1 MELEVL
7 RHQGIPETSI
17 VSIRAGGTRRQ
28 AQLSQ
33 LDRPLKFPSGP
44 ESVNTFKI
52 DVLDLLGTARLAYNP
67 TESEY
72 CLTLDPAGDSS
83 PPNMELVFCVRRP
96 GEAGSAARSSAV
108 AGKDAEGAE
117 GDAAT
122 DDEKTRDQKKE
133 MAAREYLDKHG
144 LTTFMQFLM
153 QSLMK
158 DKPADPYSFL
168 QKQVT
173 KRMVTELSRNVA
185 GEKVEIPDDKGLE
198 KLITTFTS
206 KAPASVTPEQL
217 AVLEREAAAAGAQ
230 LRADNA
236 RLRETAEQL
245 KNRYGQLLQETAMLQ
260 MQTTDEGGSAPAGPQ
275 LPPAMPGESPQ
286 LIAYREIAQ
295 MQDEVSHLAKEN
307 ADLVA
312 QLATMRS
319 SIDAVRG
326 EIDDMGKNVPQAA

>member
-7 RHQGIPETSI
+7 RHHGIPESSI

-33 LDRPLKFPSGP
+33 LDRPLKFPAGP

-52 DVLDLLGTARLAYNP
+52 DVLDMLGTARLAYNP
-67 TESEY
+67 SESEY
-72 CLTLDPAGDSS
+72 CLTLDPASDAG
-83 PPNMELVFCVRRP
+83 PTNMELVFCVRRP
-96 GEAGSAARSSAV
+96 GEAGPTSA
-108 AGKDAEGAE
+108 GAKG
-117 GDAAT
+117 GDAGGEDGVAAVT
-122 DDEKTRDQKKE
+122 DDEKSRDQKKE
-133 MAAREYLDKHG
+133 VAAREYLDKHG

-185 GEKVEIPDDKGLE
+185 GEKVDVPDDKGLE
-198 KLITTFTS
+198 KLISTFTS
-206 KAPASVTPEQL
+206 RAPASVTPDQL
-217 AVLEREAAAAGAQ
+217 ALLEREAAAAGAQ
-230 LRADNA
+230 LKADNA

-245 KNRYGQLLQETAMLQ
+245 KSRYGQLLQETAQLQ
-260 MQTTDEGGSAPAGPQ
+260 MQTADEGGAAPAGPQ
-275 LPPAMPGESPQ
+275 LPPAVPGESAQ
-286 LIAYREIAQ
+286 LTAYREIAH
-295 MQDEVSHLAKEN
+295 MQDEVSSLAKEN

-319 SIDAVRG
+319 SIDSVRG
-326 EIDDMGKNVPQAA
+326 EIDDLNEKVPQPA